1 MLRKSDVPVILECIK
16 YSAMEA
22 VTDRSRRELW
32 RLYFTVAEEFKFDT
46 GMSKKK
52 SNLDWKFLALLG
64 VGLIVALGMLLP
76 SKRGAFLPHPLAL

>member
-16 YSAMEA
+16 FSALEA

-46 GMSKKK
+46 GVLKKK
-52 SNLDWKFLALLG
+52 GELDRKFLAILG
-64 VGLIVALGMLLP
+64 VALIVALGMLASL
-76 SKRGAFLPHPLAL
+76 